1 MVGRE
6 TKFGNIHT
14 QLKAFF
20 KKIKIGAGEMAQRL
34 RVLAAL
40 LEDSGLISSTYMAAR
55 NYL

>member
-6 TKFGNIHT
+6 TKFGNTHT

-20 KKIKIGAGEMAQRL
+20 KKMKIGAGEMTQRL
-34 RVLAAL
+34 RALAAL
-40 LEDSGLISSTYMAAR
+40 LEDSGLIPNIHMAAR